1 MHPDKSASN
10 RQRLQLRG
18 TETLSPRVKQHH
30 PLHFL
35 ELGTWIKKKVN
46 RFRVHLHY
54 INTIITSIYFQLYV
68 LYFTCLLFSRMHL
81 SVCWSVTLLLF
92 FIGKSTWVG
101 SSKVREKM
109 RCRNFLPALEQI
121 PCDKY
126 ERILSKCNEFH
137 SFLAKI
143 MSRSFFFFKK
153 IV

>member
-1 MHPDKSASN
+1 MHPDKSPSN

-35 ELGTWIKKKVN
+35 ELGTWITKKVN

-92 FIGKSTWVG
+92 FINFNSLNPFKSFK
-101 SSKVREKM
+101 S
-109 RCRNFLPALEQI
+109 
-121 PCDKY
+121 
-126 ERILSKCNEFH
+126 ILSH
-137 SFLAKI
+137 SKSSCKTRTRLI
-143 MSRSFFFFKK
+143 GVGLVS
-153 IV
+153 